1 MIKAILCS
9 VQNSITLL
17 PDFVDEEKGN
27 GRGRVQAGHQTE
39 VRHGVVMK
47 FYMATA
53 MVLGDREG
61 TRT

>member
-39 VRHGVVMK
+39 VRRRVVIK

-53 MVLGDREG
+53 MVLGDREVMW
-61 TRT
+61 T